1 MRLRFGGGFAFAHR
15 IGAGRTPARPCGHRD
30 DARAS
35 ALPSLSAERSFA
47 RPSDTKIMQ
56 FHIITHAAGADL
68 AGDPTFTLDRVWAS
82 KDGRDQE
89 VSHLLDRTYG
99 YRSVR
104 ELKWHLAARF
114 GLSPRSV
121 AVEGR

>member
-1 MRLRFGGGFAFAHR
+1 M
-15 IGAGRTPARPCGHRD
+15 PARPCDHRD
-30 DARAS
+30 EVRAS
-35 ALPSLSAERSFA
+35 AVPFLSAERSFA

-82 KDGRDQE
+82 KDGRDRE

-104 ELKWHLAARF
+104 ELKWHLAERF